1 MQVGTLNTPSSVHFQ
16 SFTSGNDLNF
26 RIVTV
31 TLPLMRGFIPSS
43 KFETSLS
50 ISRLVLFAVPG
61 KYSANEHRRALDCA
75 ATAV

>member
-43 KFETSLS
+43 KFETS
-50 ISRLVLFAVPG
+50 G